1 MDKYDESRRLG
12 GPAYLYNFPD
22 SMATHEV
29 QDIRNSRATE
39 NCAIGVAVAIMH
51 DVTLV
56 GIEAKANMGLRRPA
70 SRFSKGAHHFQE
82 SQNTKSWAMN
92 AIKNRQC
99 LRFEK
104 CRWTNDS
111 ELKNIQKG

>member
-1 MDKYDESRRLG
+1 
-12 GPAYLYNFPD
+12 
-22 SMATHEV
+22 MATHEV
-29 QDIRNSRATE
+29 QHIRNSRAPE
-39 NCAIGVAVAIMH
+39 NCAIGVAVVLIMH
-51 DVTLV
+51 NIILV
-56 GIEAKANMGLRRPA
+56 GVEAAKANMGLRRPA
-70 SRFSKGAHHFQE
+70 SRFSRGAHHFYE

-92 AIKNRQC
+92 ATKNRQR